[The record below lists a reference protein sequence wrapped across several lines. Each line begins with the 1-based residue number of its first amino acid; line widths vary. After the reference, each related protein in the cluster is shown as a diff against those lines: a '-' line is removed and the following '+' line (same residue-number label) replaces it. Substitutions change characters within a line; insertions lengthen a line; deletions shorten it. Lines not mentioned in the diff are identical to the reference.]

1 MRRLVTV
8 RHARETFFRTRVD
21 PREARGTPGG
31 RPPETGVRV
40 RALRSTQTP
49 RRRPANP
56 SRFPTLTPA
65 PSARVARASPSP
77 SRLPRQKTRAARMGS
92 SWTRRTGWRTRRRWI
107 STWWSGSDPSC
118 CWRTR
123 PSCPWWSCA
132 RPPPRGRA
140 RTGSLRRRRPRA
152 TTRAAFA
159 TSWTS
164 TACTSARPAWSGSPT
179 PFGWCTSGATSSS
192 PGTYCGRTF
201 GPRTRRRIS
210 PSRVL
215 MGNTSC
221 ART

>member
-40 RALRSTQTP
+40 RALRTTRPP
-49 RRRPANP
+49 RRRPARP

-65 PSARVARASPSP
+65 LSARSRRTRVTAR
-77 SRLPRQKTRAARMGS
+77 RRPRFQTRAAKMGS
-92 SWTRRTGWRTRRRWI
+92 SWTRRTGWRTRARWI
-107 STWWSGSDPSC
+107 STWWSGNDPSR

-140 RTGSLRRRRPRA
+140 RTARRRRPPTA
-152 TTRAAFA
+152 TRARPRPRGRALPVLRHA
-159 TSWTS
+159 LRGVDRLRH
-164 TACTSARPAWSGSPT
+164 SAGVRA
-179 PFGWCTSGATSSS
+179 A
-192 PGTYCGRTF
+192 
-201 GPRTRRRIS
+201 RRR
-210 PSRVL
+210 
-215 MGNTSC
+215 
-221 ART
+221 